1 MLDTTHE
8 TKIQQ
13 ILDAFNLA
21 FAKSDFKQVAD
32 YFQDDGY
39 WRDLVAFTWNI
50 KTLEGKAQILD
61 MLEHQGKLIEAS
73 NWALA
78 PDEKVSADDG
88 VITAWLTFETK
99 LARGRGLVRV
109 KDGKIWMLLTTM
121 VELKGHEEKLGENR
135 LQGVEHGAHIGRKT
149 WRENREEE
157 AQTLGYA
164 TQPYVVIVGGGQAGI
179 ILGARLRKLGVP
191 AIIIEKNAKAG
202 DSWRNR
208 YKNLCL
214 HDPVW

>member
-78 PDEKVSADDG
+78 PDEMVSADDG

-121 VELKGHEEKLGENR
+121 V
-135 LQGVEHGAHIGRKT
+135 
-149 WRENREEE
+149 
-157 AQTLGYA
+157 
-164 TQPYVVIVGGGQAGI
+164 
-179 ILGARLRKLGVP
+179 
-191 AIIIEKNAKAG
+191 
-202 DSWRNR
+202 D
-208 YKNLCL
+208 
-214 HDPVW
+214 